1 MNLQHQLQEQLKV
14 LHLGGFLQTLELR
27 LQQVQSS
34 SLGYIE
40 FLQLLVQDEIERREA
55 KKLNLRLSRASFEE
69 EKTLEGFD
77 FSFNPK
83 LNAKLVRDL
92 GTCSFIEK
100 KEHVLLYGSAGVGKS
115 HIAQALGHQACR
127 LGYEVLFTKAVKL
140 FRFLLAGRADHSWD
154 KHMKKYLAPDLLVI
168 DDFALSALT
177 PTQAEDFYEIIAERH
192 LKSSIIITSN
202 RPPQDWIPLFPDPVM
217 ANSALDRLVHHAHH
231 LIMEGESYRK
241 KLCPTSTQKP
251 SPSPSSKGVN

>member
-14 LHLGGFLQTLELR
+14 LHLGGFLQSLELR

-92 GTCSFIEK
+92 GNCSFIEK

-127 LGYEVLFTKAVKL
+127 LGYEVLFTKAIKL
-140 FRFLLAGRADHSWD
+140 FRFLLAGRADHSWE
-154 KHMKKYLAPDLLVI
+154 KRMKKYLVPDLLII

-177 PTQAEDFYEIIAERH
+177 PTQAEDFYEIVAERH

-241 KLCPTSTQKP
+241 KLSPKGTQKP
-251 SPSPSSKGVN
+251 SPPLPAKGGN

>member
-1 MNLQHQLQEQLKV
+1 MNLQHQLEQQLKI
-14 LHLGGFLQTLELR
+14 LRLGGFLQTLELR
-27 LQQVQSS
+27 LQQVQGS

-92 GTCSFIEK
+92 GNCSFIEK

-154 KHMKKYLAPDLLVI
+154 KRIKKYLIPDVLII

-177 PTQAEDFYEIIAERH
+177 PTQAEDFYEIVAERH

-241 KLCPTSTQKP
+241 KLSPKLSQKP
-251 SPSPSSKGVN
+251 SPPLSAKGVN